1 MKKTGIAILL
11 AALLFG
17 QTAAAAV
24 YEGQVQETEIQT
36 EAYEE
41 AQAPA
46 EDRETELILPGGTNE
61 EQEIGEEGSRE
72 TETTEAE
79 TDPAS
84 ATEPADDFILS
95 IEVSRRDD
103 DIGVNVVSKFIYSSF
118 CIHNYLF
125 LSYNP
130 LRFCG

>member
-46 EDRETELILPGGTNE
+46 EDRETELILPGGTDE
-61 EQEIGEEGSRE
+61 EQEMEKK
-72 TETTEAE
+72 EAGKRRRRRQKRIRHQRLNRL
-79 TDPAS
+79 T
-84 ATEPADDFILS
+84 IL
-95 IEVSRRDD
+95 
-103 DIGVNVVSKFIYSSF
+103 F
-118 CIHNYLF
+118 
-125 LSYNP
+125 
-130 LRFCG
+130 

>member
-41 AQAPA
+41 VQAPA
-46 EDRETELILPGGTNE
+46 EDR
-61 EQEIGEEGSRE
+61 
-72 TETTEAE
+72 
-79 TDPAS
+79 
-84 ATEPADDFILS
+84 
-95 IEVSRRDD
+95 
-103 DIGVNVVSKFIYSSF
+103 
-118 CIHNYLF
+118 
-125 LSYNP
+125 
-130 LRFCG
+130 